1 MLHFFLRKCLT
12 KCIMVCILYIGVN
25 IKRGDQVKIVVS
37 NRSGIPI
44 YEQIKS
50 QIVEAIC
57 NGDLVED
64 DMLPSI
70 RQLAKDLKISVIT
83 TTRAYADL
91 AEEGFVVNV
100 QGKGC
105 YVLPQ
110 NKEMARE
117 NALKKIES
125 SLTEAIT
132 SAKIGKI
139 SREEFNEVLSILSKE
154 ENYE

>member
-1 MLHFFLRKCLT
+1 M
-12 KCIMVCILYIGVN
+12 
-25 IKRGDQVKIVVS
+25 KIIVS

-50 QIVEAIC
+50 QIKEAIFS
-57 NGDLVED
+57 GALRED
-64 DMLPSI
+64 DLLPSI

-83 TTRAYADL
+83 TTRAYNDL
-91 AEEGFVVNV
+91 EAEGFIVSV

-117 NALKKIES
+117 NALRKIES
-125 SLTEAIT
+125 ALEDAIAA
-132 SAKIGKI
+132 AKAGGIKKKEVSNMLDI
-139 SREEFNEVLSILSKE
+139 LCREDS
-154 ENYE
+154 YE